1 MSVCVGA
8 CPDTVPDVSDIAIGI
23 AQAVDVLVAAA
34 VKSPRGQGR
43 SVVTE
48 MTSRS
53 NNRPLT

>member
-1 MSVCVGA
+1 MCVCVSA
-8 CPDTVPDVSDIAIGI
+8 CPDNVPDVSDIALGI

-48 MTSRS
+48 MTSHKATGR
-53 NNRPLT
+53 